1 MKRKLL
7 ILLAV
12 GIVLMFG
19 SSVYAAPT
27 VDVVQAPTNYFVPT
41 DGQKTNSPYYRYYNG
56 DWGWSHNAI
65 AGSFTSASLNIS
77 AYDVDWSNSSSGEW
91 DIIWAKNNSGT
102 WVELGHLDGNNN
114 IWAYTIFTLDL
125 TLFNQAILN
134 GLEVKIDIDS
144 THTSNT
150 WAVTLAKSTLS
161 LDGGTGPGPEPG
173 PVPEPLTML
182 LLGLGLTGIAG
193 IRRFKK

>member
-1 MKRKLL
+1 MKKLV
-7 ILLAV
+7 LLVAV
-12 GIVLMFG
+12 GLMLTVGGFA
-19 SSVYAAPT
+19 YAAPT
-27 VDVVQAPTNYFVPT
+27 VDVVQTPTNYFVPT
-41 DGQKTNSPYYRYYNG
+41 DGQKTNDPYYRYYNE

-77 AYDVDWSNSSSGEW
+77 AYDVDWSNSSGGEW
-91 DIIWAKNNSGT
+91 DIIRAKNNSGT

-114 IWAYTIFTLDL
+114 IWAYTIFALDL
-125 TLFNQAILN
+125 ANFGLAIN
-134 GLEVKIDIDS
+134 SGLEVEIDIDS
-144 THTSNT
+144 THNSNF

-161 LDGGTGPGPEPG
+161 LDGGQGPGPEPG

-193 IRRFKK
+193 ARRFTK